1 MNRKPCTLRYDCVLG
16 KRSITIRPMEEA
28 DVPMAAKLEA
38 AAFSMPWSEQAL
50 RAMLERE
57 DALYLVA
64 ETERRI
70 VGLCGV
76 INACG
81 DGDVSNVSVEASL
94 RGSGIG
100 TVMLRQLLQWGEQIG
115 IRNFTLEVRAGNHA
129 AIHVYEKLGFQGEG
143 VRPGFYEKPA
153 EDALIMWKRQEA
165 VG

>member
-1 MNRKPCTLRYDCVLG
+1 MNRELHTLQYDCVLG
-16 KRSITIRPMEEA
+16 GRSITIRPMRET
-28 DVPMAAKLEA
+28 DVHRAAELEA

-64 ETERRI
+64 ETEQQV

-81 DGDVSNVSVEASL
+81 DGDVSNVSVEISQ

-100 TVMLRQLLQWGEQIG
+100 TVMLGQLLKWGRLIG
-115 IRNFTLEVRAGNHA
+115 ICNFTLEVRVGNHA

-143 VRPGFYEKPA
+143 VRPGFYEKPV